1 MLTSW
6 IARLLGRFPAFPP
19 VAPDAPFHLIG
30 DIHGRSDLLQR
41 ALAGLKS
48 DRPVVFVGDYIDR
61 GEDSAG
67 VLRLLID
74 RPNTH
79 FLRGNHEEMLLNF
92 LDDPIAQGA
101 RWLRYGGLQT
111 LASYGVTGVTETS
124 SGAELELVRDALL
137 RAMGPE
143 QIFWLRTLPLSH
155 RSGNVAVTHAGA
167 DPRRGFDSQDPRALV
182 WGHRDF
188 GRVPRQDG
196 VWIAHGHTIVDEP
209 IATEGI
215 ISVDTGAY
223 ATGRLTIA
231 DIGEGSVEFRV
242 VGQKV

>member
-6 IARLLGRFPAFPP
+6 IARLLGKSPAFPP
-19 VAPDAPFHLIG
+19 VAPDAPFHLVG
-30 DIHGRSDLLQR
+30 DVHGRADLLER
-41 ALAGLKS
+41 ALAQLRP
-48 DRPVVFVGDYIDR
+48 DHPVVFVGDYIDR

-74 RPNTH
+74 RPNSC

-92 LDDPIAQGA
+92 LDDPITHGP

-124 SGAELELVRDALL
+124 SGPELEGVRDALSQ
-137 RAMGPE
+137 AMGSE

-155 RSGNVAVTHAGA
+155 RSGNVAVVHAGA
-167 DPRRGFDSQDPRALV
+167 DPRLDLDSQDPRTLV

-188 GRVPRQDG
+188 GRVPRRDG
-196 VWIAHGHTIVDEP
+196 LWVAHGHTIVDEP
-209 IATEGI
+209 VAKAGV
-215 ISVDTGAY
+215 ISVDTGAF
-223 ATGRLTIA
+223 ATGRLTVA
-231 DIGEGSVEFRV
+231 CIGEDSVEFQAIR
-242 VGQKV
+242 